1 LSHDS
6 LLYLYG
12 VVPEGSP
19 EPSGLDGLENA
30 PVRLVRTGSL
40 AGIVSDVPAGEY
52 SEAALDRATSDL
64 AWVGER
70 GVAHDRVVL
79 WFADRTTVVPLA
91 PFSIHADEARVRERL
106 ESDATRFESAIQR
119 LAGAREWGVR
129 ARSGDDL
136 PAAVARRSERIVGLD
151 REIAAASPGRRYL
164 LAKRRDGEVADE
176 VRGFASRLAER
187 TCSELEP
194 LARQARRLSITADRA
209 IDAPDSLLLDLVF
222 LVDDDR
228 YEPFRERLSAWVVEN
243 ADGLRWEFTGPWPP
257 YHFAET

>member
-1 LSHDS
+1 MGWRTHPFDS
-6 LLYLYG
+6 SGPGPSPASSATFPLAITPKPRST
-12 VVPEGSP
+12 VPPPTLPGWASEASRTIAWFSGSRTGPPWSRWRRSRSTPTRHGSASASSPTPPASSPPSSGSP
-19 EPSGLDGLENA
+19 ARGSGACA
-30 PVRLVRTGSL
+30 PG
-40 AGIVSDVPAGEY
+40 AGTTSP
-52 SEAALDRATSDL
+52 LPWRA
-64 AWVGER
+64 
-70 GVAHDRVVL
+70 
-79 WFADRTTVVPLA
+79 
-91 PFSIHADEARVRERL
+91 
-106 ESDATRFESAIQR
+106 
-119 LAGAREWGVR
+119 
-129 ARSGDDL
+129 ARS
-136 PAAVARRSERIVGLD
+136 VSWGLD

-176 VRGFASRLAER
+176 VRGFATRLAER